1 MVHFLTDFKNV
12 TSSKVVHGALKVS
25 FLQGKNVKS
34 VPAVESK
41 FILSVRERLKRKEIT
56 LYLQMRH
63 VTDNP

>member
-12 TSSKVVHGALKVS
+12 TSSKVAHEALKVS
-25 FLQGKNVKS
+25 FLHGKNVKS